1 MLDVQFEESSL
12 TNGFEDIRLHIFSM
26 ATEREREYERS
37 EEKCVYVKF
46 REVFF
51 YFISLVVDE
60 ARNMINVI
68 VKLFVLRRKK
78 NLKDDLRNF

>member
-46 REVFF
+46 REFFFLF
-51 YFISLVVDE
+51 YFVGGGRGTKYDKCN
-60 ARNMINVI
+60 R
-68 VKLFVLRRKK
+68 
-78 NLKDDLRNF
+78 